1 MTQMAWTLAMPA
13 SAILLSLV
21 LSSVLWSGE
30 RSRLPAFL
38 RDALSMALVGLFV
51 IGLAGFVAAVEA
63 MGGSPL
69 LGFGL
74 ALTVS
79 SATGAILYRQAMQER
94 GGDLANAPRALTK
107 PVVNRFPVQ
116 R

>member
-1 MTQMAWTLAMPA
+1 MTQMAWTLATPA
-13 SAILLSLV
+13 GAILLSLV
-21 LSSVLWSGE
+21 LGAALWSGE

-38 RDALSMALVGLFV
+38 RDAVSMALVGLFV
-51 IGLAGFVAAVEA
+51 IGLAGFAAAVEA

-74 ALTVS
+74 ALTIS
-79 SATGAILYRQAMQER
+79 GGAGKILYRQAMHER
-94 GGDLANAPRALTK
+94 NGDLANAPRALTR
-107 PVVNRFPVQ
+107 PVANRLPAQ